1 MQLAESVRGC
11 GGLGAGVREMALE
24 GVPGLGDGDV
34 EDVRGEGGDEVVGF
48 DAEALGEGVY
58 SLGVGGFGDGVAEKL
73 VGYVLH
79 SE

>member
-1 MQLAESVRGC
+1 MGGC
-11 GGLGAGVREMALE
+11 AGLGARIGEMALE

-34 EDVRGEGGDEVVGF
+34 EDVGGEGGDEVVGF

-58 SLGVGGFGDGVAEKL
+58 SLGVGGFGDGVAEEL